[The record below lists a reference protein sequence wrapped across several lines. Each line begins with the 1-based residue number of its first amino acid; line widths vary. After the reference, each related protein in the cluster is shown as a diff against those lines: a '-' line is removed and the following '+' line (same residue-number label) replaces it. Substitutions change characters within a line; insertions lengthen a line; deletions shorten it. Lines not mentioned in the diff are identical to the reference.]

1 MVVCHCTA
9 INDVTIEALRAEGM
23 TVDDVVAACGAGGD
37 CGGCRRTIEAML
49 DDVPA
54 AGVAVALA

>member
-9 INDVTIEALRAEGM
+9 INDGTIEALRADGM
-23 TVDDVVAACGAGGD
+23 TVDDVISACGAGGD
-37 CGGCRRTIEAML
+37 CGGCVRTIEAIL